1 MSRSKSAH
9 DLSGLM
15 KYADRAPWD
24 EALAEMLS
32 AHLDPASEATGL
44 EPDAIFEIIG
54 DHWQGPLWG
63 CAFEDLLTQE
73 LEPDGRNLVDDYLK
87 RRGWNEKAPNK
98 AYMRALRDTVMSLYE
113 VSEVVPGQSM
123 TLRDLLRDVAPVTV
137 REHGATQTLVN
148 WDKIAARVV
157 EVNGRQSISGALLPF
172 SADGALR
179 LIDAFSRLADET
191 QENAGFDRSDRT
203 ALLGASGP
211 MFTNMWLLDCLGKA
225 MPGSM
230 PDMVNADGD
239 DLVFHRIV
247 FPLAKGVIGKSV
259 VRRLNAAQW
268 LEPASDT
275 FWNWLA
281 PVTKNRKPQAAK
293 GKQAFITT
301 MDDSTPVF
309 GNVELAGRKLIVEVN
324 SAARAERAIAQ
335 MREWLGDCLDTPMT
349 EIRTLAQVMADDAAR
364 APQKE
369 ALDIPPDQMERIVH
383 DMLTREYTKTL
394 DEPVPA
400 LGHKTPRALART
412 KAGRPKVAEWL
423 KYIENGAGKVG
434 VGDPMA
440 SYDFTWMWDE
450 LGLIELRR

>member
-1 MSRSKSAH
+1 MSRLKPAH

-32 AHLDPASEATGL
+32 AHLEPACEATGL
-44 EPDAIFEIIG
+44 EPEAMFEIIG

-63 CAFEDLLTQE
+63 CAFEDLLAQE

-137 REHGATQTLVN
+137 REHSATQTLVN
-148 WDKIAARVV
+148 WDKIGARVLD
-157 EVNGRQSISGALLPF
+157 VNGRYGISGALLPF
-172 SADGALR
+172 SAEGALQV
-179 LIDAFSRLADET
+179 IDAFSRLADET
-191 QENAGFDRSDRT
+191 QDTAGMDRSGPD
-203 ALLGASGP
+203 ALLRASGP

-281 PVTKNRKPQAAK
+281 PLAKNRKSRSAK
-293 GKQAFITT
+293 GGQAFVTT
-301 MDDSTPVF
+301 MDDGTPVRA
-309 GNVELAGRKLIVEVN
+309 NVELAGRKLIVEVN
-324 SAARAERAIAQ
+324 SAARAEQAIAQ
-335 MREWLGDCLDTPMT
+335 VGEWLGDCVGTPMT
-349 EIRTLAQVMADDAAR
+349 EIRTLAQFMADDAAR
-364 APQKE
+364 TPKDE
-369 ALDIPPDQMERIVH
+369 PLDIPAGEMERIVH
-383 DMLTREYTKTL
+383 EMLTREYTKTL
-394 DEPVPA
+394 DEAVPA
-400 LGHKTPRALART
+400 LGNKTPRALAHT
-412 KAGRPKVAEWL
+412 KAGRTKVADWL
-423 KYIENGAGKVG
+423 KYMENGSAKTGAS
-434 VGDPMA
+434 DPMA
-440 SYDFTWMWDE
+440 SYDFTWMWQE
-450 LGLIELRR
+450 LGIIDLRR